1 MSPHVSPAYSF
12 TGSFFFSDSQQV
24 GFYRSFGRPIAK
36 VFLGAMFTYQM
47 TYLLWLKLETEE
59 TKADQNGTYRLPSL
73 IRQSVDFFKRNWDV
87 YNKNCRSLFTRN
99 NMTRDL

>member
-1 MSPHVSPAYSF
+1 MSPHVTPTYSF
-12 TGSFFFSDSQQV
+12 SGFLISDSQQV

-73 IRQSVDFFKRNWDV
+73 NFGRALTLPSAIGTSTTKIADPCSQE
-87 YNKNCRSLFTRN
+87 T
-99 NMTRDL
+99 T